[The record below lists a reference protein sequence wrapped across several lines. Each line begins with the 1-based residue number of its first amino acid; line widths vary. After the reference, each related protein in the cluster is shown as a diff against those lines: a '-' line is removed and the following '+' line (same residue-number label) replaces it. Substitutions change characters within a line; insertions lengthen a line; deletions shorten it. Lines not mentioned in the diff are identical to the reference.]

1 MPENDAIKLINE
13 NRLLKA
19 EVEKQHA
26 VVDSIVQP
34 NEITQMEQLL
44 EGMPQKQVAAVFN
57 SLKVKAI
64 AAFNIVKKNRENMTA
79 V

>member
-26 VVDSIVQP
+26 LVDSIVQP

-44 EGMPQKQVAAVFN
+44 EGMPQK
-57 SLKVKAI
+57 
-64 AAFNIVKKNRENMTA
+64 
-79 V
+79 